1 MNGPVIDQWVDPAT
15 DPATGSQNVAFF
27 HENIGHFKLA
37 VKTTD
42 LGNGQYRYDYML
54 MNFDVNDGISAL
66 TFAGVGGAEPGTID
80 FHDVDQ
86 DAGNDWSVSQAP
98 LRFAAA
104 AGNQM
109 PWGNGYTF
117 SFIAGPPTTGEVT
130 VTIGDSAGTTR
141 DQTLEIISPSLSE
154 VFKIDGFES
163 PDS

>member
-1 MNGPVIDQWVDPAT
+1 M
-15 DPATGSQNVAFF
+15 AFF

-66 TFAGVGGAEPGTID
+66 SFAGVSGAEPGSIE

-117 SFIAGPPTTGEVT
+117 SFFAGPPTTGEVT

-163 PDS
+163 PDP